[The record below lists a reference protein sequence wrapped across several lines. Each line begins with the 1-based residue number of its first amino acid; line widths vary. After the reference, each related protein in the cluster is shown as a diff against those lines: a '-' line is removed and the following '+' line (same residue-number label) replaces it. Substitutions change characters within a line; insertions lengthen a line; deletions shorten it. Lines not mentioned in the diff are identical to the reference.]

1 MSSAHAR
8 AYDTRHIMCCRYR
21 AIATAP
27 SLRSHPQSL
36 QRSSTF
42 QAESTPFYHRGAP
55 SEAARPRSK
64 TRCLFSKSSLSQ
76 LSNHNKS
83 GDEASEEDFV
93 ESADLPLLPQ
103 KFGSLQGMSLTVAAR
118 RHVLTAEV
126 AMWRFVSTEARAVS
140 PADSSSDS
148 FHSTLDEMPPDLLL
162 PLPGCHQLYHT
173 GLHHA
178 MEGQVPARTLR

>member
-64 TRCLFSKSSLSQ
+64 TRRLFSKSSLSQ
-76 LSNHNKS
+76 LSNHNNKS

-103 KFGSLQGMSLTVAAR
+103 KFGSLQGMSHGGCTKARVDCRSGHVAVCFYR
-118 RHVLTAEV
+118 
-126 AMWRFVSTEARAVS
+126 STRCF
-140 PADSSSDS
+140 P
-148 FHSTLDEMPPDLLL
+148 
-162 PLPGCHQLYHT
+162 C
-173 GLHHA
+173 
-178 MEGQVPARTLR
+178 